1 MNKKPYVP
9 KEFPPDN
16 INWEALVALIGEA
29 NRGIALFEGLLQG
42 MVNPELLLSPLTTNE
57 AVLSSRIEGTQA
69 TFEDVAKEEAGIAS
83 PEISEAKRL
92 DIKEII
98 NYREALKYGEEE
110 LKRRGALSLSL
121 IKEIQKMLLTGTR
134 GKDKLLGEFRKKQN
148 FIGPPGISPEK
159 ATFVPPEPIVMRSS
173 IEEWQK
179 FLSTNDF
186 PDKLV
191 QLALLHAQFE
201 ILHPFEDGNG
211 RTGRILIPLFLYQ
224 KGLLSRPSFYLS
236 EYFEEHRDEYY
247 DRLLFITER
256 DDWQGWIEFFLK
268 AVKEQANS
276 NIAKAKE
283 LHNLYEDR
291 KDKFIKATRSQYAV
305 PALDAFF
312 MKPLID
318 TTSFLTLVKSP
329 RRTGIEL
336 LNKLLEADL
345 IYLYTPSKGR
355 IPAVYALCEILN
367 IVENKKI
374 C

>member
-9 KEFPPDN
+9 KRFPPDN
-16 INWEALVALIGEA
+16 INWKGLVALIGEA

-69 TFEDVAKEEAGIAS
+69 TFEDVVKEEAGIAS

-134 GKDKLLGEFRKKQN
+134 GKDKILGEFRKKQN

-173 IEEWQK
+173 MEEWQK
-179 FLSTNDF
+179 FLSNDF

>member
-16 INWEALVALIGEA
+16 INWEALVTLIGEA

-42 MVNPELLLSPLTTNE
+42 MVNPDLLLSPLTTNE

-69 TFEDVAKEEAGIAS
+69 TFEDVVKEEAGMAS
-83 PEISEAKRL
+83 PEIPESKRL

-98 NYREALKYGEEE
+98 NYRNALKYGEEE

-121 IKEIQKMLLTGTR
+121 IKEIQKILLTGTR
-134 GKDKLLGEFRKKQN
+134 GKDKLLGEFRKRQN
-148 FIGPPGISPEK
+148 WIGTPGTPLEK
-159 ATFVPPEPIVMRSS
+159 AKFVPPEPIVMLTSL
-173 IEEWQK
+173 EEWQR
-179 FLSTNDF
+179 FLSKEDF

-224 KGLLSRPSFYLS
+224 KGLLSKPSFYLS

-247 DRLLFITER
+247 DRLLFITEK

-268 AVKEQANS
+268 AVIEQANS

-291 KDKFIKATRSQYAV
+291 KDKFIKVTHSQYAV

-318 TTSFLTLVKSP
+318 TTSFLTLVNSP

-336 LNKLLEADL
+336 LNKLLKADL
-345 IYLYTPSKGR
+345 IYLYTSSKGR
-355 IPAVYALCEILN
+355 VPAVYALCEILN